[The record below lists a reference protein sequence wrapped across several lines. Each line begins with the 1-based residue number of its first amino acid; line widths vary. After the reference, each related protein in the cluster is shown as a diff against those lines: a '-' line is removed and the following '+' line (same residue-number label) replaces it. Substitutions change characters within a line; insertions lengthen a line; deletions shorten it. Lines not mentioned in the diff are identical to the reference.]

1 MRERLTYQETPAGL
15 QDTPLETIPGANTLF
30 ESRIG
35 LSDMSLG
42 QNSLLEPQ
50 DLEEF
55 SLIKPLSISTQYLDQ
70 LTGHRSRA
78 QKRLDVADPSRKT
91 RTRASQ
97 TINSDTAVI
106 NCDCSTSLE
115 EPDMVCS

>member
-1 MRERLTYQETPAGL
+1 VRQRLTYQETLEGL
-15 QDTPLETIPGANTLF
+15 QDTPLESIPGANTLF
-30 ESRIG
+30 ESRIE
-35 LSDMSLG
+35 LSDMSCG
-42 QNSLLEPQ
+42 QDPLLEPQ
-50 DLEEF
+50 ELEEF
-55 SLIKPLSISTQYLDQ
+55 SLVKPLSISTQYLDQ
-70 LTGHRSRA
+70 LTGRKSRV